1 MTVDDSTLLDLC
13 LALDPALSGSELVG
27 AFLGTWHARYPGTH
41 VDIRL
46 LPSLQHASD
55 TLVPGTEQCVLPGLG
70 ILQLTGLPASL
81 TDTSRAT
88 LLRVLQHLG
97 ALLGAAEQRAAQ
109 QRDARLQAML
119 NHFAGMGCWLQRP
132 DTDVLELDAGL
143 RELAALPAERCSL
156 ADFLAQ
162 VEPADR
168 EELQLIMASF
178 ASAGRSETSDFSFR
192 LCLPDGRSKRLAG
205 QLVWL
210 QDQAEPVMAGL
221 IHDVT
226 ELELARTESLY
237 RSELEHLLTTLS
249 MRLITAPAEQFDS
262 ITQQALGEVGAYV
275 GADRAYRFRYDFAAG
290 TASNTHEW
298 CAEGIA
304 PEIENLQDT
313 PVEAIDFWVSAHK
326 KGLPLHLRRISDL
339 PPEHGLRH
347 ILEPQG
353 IQSIIALP
361 LMDGTHCVG
370 FIGFDAVRHERHWSD
385 VDMTLLKLLAR
396 LLVSAERRFAH
407 ERALHDANR
416 RLEEARLQAETLA
429 HKANAASEAKSRFVA
444 TISHEIRT
452 PLHAILGFA
461 DLLLQQQGAA
471 QQQRECVQSIRE
483 SGETLL
489 ALINDVLDF
498 SRIESE
504 QLPLN
509 AADFELRGFL
519 QGITRMFEALAR
531 SKGLTLQ
538 LNVDPHCPQH
548 ICTDELRLRQLLNNI
563 VGNAVKFTHSGGVH
577 IDVRCH
583 GIGEASP
590 SLEFAVSDT
599 GIGIAPEHLPR
610 LYEAFFQA
618 DSGDDRVYA
627 GTGLGLTIADML
639 VRMMNGSIA
648 VQSVPGKGSTFT
660 VRMPLSH
667 CGRGLAPLSPSLAG
681 KTDLR
686 GLRILFAEDNS
697 INRALVML
705 HLKDQGCEIVTAE
718 NGQKACELFAA
729 RPFDL
734 VLMDCQMPVMDGY
747 MATDTIRRLEQQ
759 RQSHTPIIAVTA
771 SAFQGE
777 KEQCL
782 AAGMDDVLTK
792 PYSRQ
797 EFLAMIARWAPAQV
811 NA

>member
-1 MTVDDSTLLDLC
+1 MTLDDSTLLDLC
-13 LALDPALSGSELVG
+13 LALDPALNSAELLE
-27 AFLGTWHARYPGTH
+27 AFSSTWHSRFPDTPINVRFLPNVSEPSEALGP
-41 VDIRL
+41 DAEQCL
-46 LPSLQHASD
+46 LAEGGLLQLSG
-55 TLVPGTEQCVLPGLG
+55 VPGGMTPC
-70 ILQLTGLPASL
+70 SL
-81 TDTSRAT
+81 AT
-88 LLRVLQHLG
+88 LRRVLQHLG
-97 ALLGAAEQRAAQ
+97 ALLGAAEARAAR
-109 QRDARLQAML
+109 QRDARLQALL

-132 DTDVLELDAGL
+132 DSEVLELNAGL
-143 RELAALPAERCSL
+143 RELTHFVESQCHA
-156 ADFLAQ
+156 ADFLAR

-168 EELQLIMASF
+168 EELRLKLAAF
-178 ASAGRSETSDFSFR
+178 VKAGHSESSEISFR
-192 LCLPDGRSKRLAG
+192 VVLPDGGSKRLAG

-210 QDQAEPVMAGL
+210 KEHDQPVMAGL

-249 MRLITAPAEQFDS
+249 MRLITAPAEQFDA
-262 ITQQALGEVGAYV
+262 ITQEALAEVGAYV
-275 GADRAYRFRYDFAAG
+275 GADRAYRFRYDFGAG

-326 KGLPLHLRRISDL
+326 RGLPLHFRRIADL
-339 PPEHGLRH
+339 PPEHGLRE

-361 LMDGTHCVG
+361 LMDGTQCLG

-407 ERALHDANR
+407 ERALNDANR

-429 HKANAASEAKSRFVA
+429 EKANAASEAKSRFVA

-461 DLLLQQQGAA
+461 DLLLQQQAAA

-519 QGITRMFEALAR
+519 EGITRMFDALAR
-531 SKGLTLQ
+531 SKGLSLQ
-538 LNVDPHCPQH
+538 LTVDPHCPQH

-583 GIGEASP
+583 RDAERP
-590 SLEFAVSDT
+590 HLEFAVSDT

-639 VRMMNGSIA
+639 VRMMNGSIR
-648 VQSVPGKGSTFT
+648 VQSTPGRGSTFT
-660 VRMPLSH
+660 VSMPLSA
-667 CGRGLAPLSPSLAG
+667 CGHVLAPLPTRVAG
-681 KTDLR
+681 KADLH

-705 HLKDQGCEIVTAE
+705 HLKDQGCEILTAE

-747 MATDTIRRLEQQ
+747 EATGRIRRLEQQ
-759 RQSHTPIIAVTA
+759 GQSRTPIIAVTA

-797 EFLAMIARWAPAQV
+797 EFLAMLARWAPARV
-811 NA
+811 TA

>member
-1 MTVDDSTLLDLC
+1 MTLDDSTLLDLC
-13 LALDPALSGSELVG
+13 LALDPALGSAELLE
-27 AFLGTWHARYPGTH
+27 AFSATWLSRFPDTPIK
-41 VDIRL
+41 VCF
-46 LPSLQHASD
+46 LPNVSEPSEALASD
-55 TLVPGTEQCVLPGLG
+55 AEQCLLTEGGLLQLSGLPGG
-70 ILQLTGLPASL
+70 MTPS
-81 TDTSRAT
+81 SRVT
-88 LLRVLQHLG
+88 LRRILQHLG
-97 ALLGAAEQRAAQ
+97 ALLGAAEARAAR
-109 QRDARLQAML
+109 QRDARLQALL

-132 DTDVLELDAGL
+132 DSDVLELDAGL
-143 RELAALPAERCSL
+143 RELLQLPATSCRIVDL
-156 ADFLAQ
+156 LAQ
-162 VEPADR
+162 VDPADR
-168 EELQLIMASF
+168 EELALVLASF
-178 ASAGRSETSDFSFR
+178 TDAGRSETSDFSFR
-192 LCLPDGRSKRLAG
+192 LRLPDGRSKRLAG

-210 QDQAEPVMAGL
+210 KEQDQPVMAGL

-249 MRLITAPAEQFDS
+249 MRLITAPAEQFDA

-304 PEIENLQDT
+304 PEIENQQDT

-326 KGLPLHLRRISDL
+326 RGLPLHFRRIADL
-339 PPEHGLRH
+339 PPEHGLRE

-361 LMDGTHCVG
+361 LMDGTQCVG

-429 HKANAASEAKSRFVA
+429 EKANAASEAKSRFVA

-461 DLLLQQQGAA
+461 DLLLQQAAA

-519 QGITRMFEALAR
+519 EGITRMFDALAR
-531 SKGLTLQ
+531 SKGLSLQ
-538 LNVDPHCPQH
+538 LTVDPHCPQH

-563 VGNAVKFTHSGGVH
+563 VGNAVKFTHTGGVH

-583 GIGEASP
+583 RDAEVP
-590 SLEFAVSDT
+590 HLEFAVSDT

-639 VRMMNGSIA
+639 VRMMNGSIS
-648 VQSVPGKGSTFT
+648 VQSTPGKGSTFT
-660 VRMPLSH
+660 VSMPLSE
-667 CGRGLAPLSPSLAG
+667 CGHVLAPLPPRAVG
-681 KTDLR
+681 KADLH

-705 HLKDQGCEIVTAE
+705 HLKDQGCEVVTAE
-718 NGQKACELFAA
+718 NGQKACEIFAA

-747 MATDTIRRLEQQ
+747 EATGRIRRLEQQ
-759 RQSHTPIIAVTA
+759 GQSRTPIIAVTA

-797 EFLAMIARWAPAQV
+797 EFLAMLARWAPAQV
-811 NA
+811 TA

>member
-1 MTVDDSTLLDLC
+1 MIVDDSTLLDLC
-13 LALDPALSGSELVG
+13 LALDPDMSGSELVD
-27 AFLGTWHARYPGTH
+27 AFLAAWQRGFPDSPIAFF
-41 VDIRL
+41 
-46 LPSLQHASD
+46 PSSD
-55 TLVPGTEQCVLPGLG
+55 TPCAASCAKADLVELSGAGTLQIAGMTALQSPTLCAALQRVLEHF
-70 ILQLTGLPASL
+70 A
-81 TDTSRAT
+81 A
-88 LLRVLQHLG
+88 LLR
-97 ALLGAAEQRAAQ
+97 AAEAREAR

-119 NHFAGMGCWLQRP
+119 QHFAGIGSWVQQPGSDILQ
-132 DTDVLELDAGL
+132 LDAGL
-143 RELAALPAERCSL
+143 RELTLMPAGQCRVTDLL
-156 ADFLAQ
+156 AR

-168 EELQLIMASF
+168 DDLQLILASF
-178 ASAGRSETSDFSFR
+178 VHSQRGENSELSFR
-192 LCLPDGRSKRLAG
+192 LLLPDGRSKRLAG

-210 QDQAEPVMAGL
+210 MEHEQPVMAGL

-237 RSELEHLLTTLS
+237 RSELEHLLTALS
-249 MRLITAPAEQFDS
+249 MRLITAPAEQFDA
-262 ITQQALGEVGAYV
+262 ITQEALAEVGAYV
-275 GADRAYRFRYDFAAG
+275 GADRAYRFRYDFEAG

-304 PEIENLQDT
+304 PEIDNLQNT
-313 PVEAIDFWVSAHK
+313 PLDAIDLWVRPHLS
-326 KGLPLHLRRISDL
+326 GLPLHFRRIADL
-339 PPEHGLRH
+339 PPDHGLRE

-361 LMDGTHCVG
+361 LMDGTQCLG

-407 ERALHDANR
+407 ERALHEANR

-461 DLLLQQQGAA
+461 DLLLQQDTAAA
-471 QQQRECVQSIRE
+471 QQRDCVQSIRE

-509 AADFELRGFL
+509 TADFELRDFL

-531 SKGLTLQ
+531 SKGLSLQ
-538 LNVDPHCPQH
+538 LHVDPHCPQH
-548 ICTDELRLRQLLNNI
+548 ICADELRLRQLLNNI

-583 GIGEASP
+583 GVGEGAP
-590 SLEFAVSDT
+590 ALEFAVSDT

-610 LYEAFFQA
+610 LYDAFFQA

-639 VRMMNGSIA
+639 VRMMNGSIV

-660 VRMPLSH
+660 VRMPLTD
-667 CGRGLAPLSPSLAG
+667 CGQALAALPQRAG
-681 KTDLR
+681 GKVDLR

-718 NGQKACELFAA
+718 NGQVACELFAA
-729 RPFDL
+729 EPFDL

-747 MATDTIRRLEQQ
+747 MAATTIRRMEAELGT
-759 RQSHTPIIAVTA
+759 RTPIIAVTA

-797 EFLAMIARWAPAQV
+797 EFLAMLAQWARAHAPA
-811 NA
+811 

>member
-13 LALDPALSGSELVG
+13 LALDPALSSAELLQ
-27 AFLGTWHARYPGTH
+27 AFLATWQSRFPDTPVDLRYLPDLQQASGALTANPAEC
-41 VDIRL
+41 L
-46 LPSLQHASD
+46 LP
-55 TLVPGTEQCVLPGLG
+55 GGGL
-70 ILQLTGLPASL
+70 LQLTGLPATMTPS
-81 TDTSRAT
+81 SRAM

-97 ALLGAAEQRAAQ
+97 ALLRAAEARAAQ
-109 QRDARLQAML
+109 RHDARLQSLL
-119 NHFAGMGCWLQRP
+119 NHFAGLGCWLQRP
-132 DTDVLELDAGL
+132 DSGVLELDAGL
-143 RELAALPAERCSL
+143 RELVQLPAASCRLTDLL
-156 ADFLAQ
+156 AW

-168 EELQLIMASF
+168 EELSLIMASF
-178 ASAGRSETSDFSFR
+178 ASAGRNATSDLSFR
-192 LCLPDGRSKRLAG
+192 LRLPDGRSKRLAG

-210 QDQAEPVMAGL
+210 QDQPEPVMAGL

-237 RSELEHLLTTLS
+237 RSELEHLLTALS
-249 MRLITAPAEQFDS
+249 MRLITAPAEQFDA

-326 KGLPLHLRRISDL
+326 KGLPLHFRRISDL
-339 PPEHGLRH
+339 PPEHGLRE

-361 LMDGTHCVG
+361 LMDGTQCLG

-407 ERALHDANR
+407 ERALHEANR
-416 RLEEARLQAETLA
+416 RLEEARVQAETLA
-429 HKANAASEAKSRFVA
+429 QKANAASEAKSRFVA

-461 DLLLQQQGAA
+461 DLLQQQGAA
-471 QQQRECVQSIRE
+471 QQRECVQSIRE

-509 AADFELRGFL
+509 PADFELRGFM

-531 SKGLTLQ
+531 SKGLSLQ
-538 LNVDPHCPQH
+538 LTVDPRCPQH

-563 VGNAVKFTHSGGVH
+563 VGNEVKFTHAGSVR

-583 GIGEASP
+583 GAGDTPA
-590 SLEFAVSDT
+590 LEFAVSDT

-639 VRMMNGSIA
+639 VRMMNGSIE
-648 VQSVPGKGSTFT
+648 VRGTLGEGSTFT
-660 VRMPLSH
+660 VRMPLTD
-667 CGRGLAPLSPSLAG
+667 CGCALAPLPTRDVGRVDLQACASSSPR
-681 KTDLR
+681 T
-686 GLRILFAEDNS
+686 
-697 INRALVML
+697 
-705 HLKDQGCEIVTAE
+705 
-718 NGQKACELFAA
+718 
-729 RPFDL
+729 
-734 VLMDCQMPVMDGY
+734 
-747 MATDTIRRLEQQ
+747 
-759 RQSHTPIIAVTA
+759 TA
-771 SAFQGE
+771 S
-777 KEQCL
+777 
-782 AAGMDDVLTK
+782 T
-792 PYSRQ
+792 
-797 EFLAMIARWAPAQV
+797 ARW
-811 NA
+811 